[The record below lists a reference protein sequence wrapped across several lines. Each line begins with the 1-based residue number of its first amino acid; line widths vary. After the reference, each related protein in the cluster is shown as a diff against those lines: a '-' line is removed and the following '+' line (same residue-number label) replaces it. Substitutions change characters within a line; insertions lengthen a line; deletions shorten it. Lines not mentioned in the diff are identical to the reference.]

1 MQNPHSLAF
10 AVAPII
16 FPGAGLQLSWMIL
29 PFGGFSPVIVNV
41 LSNDM
46 ALVNGSIPIFV
57 AHDQLFLDSSPLLML
72 TYINNS

>member
-10 AVAPII
+10 RGCTYY
-16 FPGAGLQLSWMIL
+16 FSGAGLQLSWMIL

-46 ALVNGSIPIFV
+46 ALVNGSIPIIV
-57 AHDQLFLDSSPLLML
+57 VNDAIFLDSSPLLML